1 MAMSIGQLV
10 RPPFFV
16 QAEILQ
22 QPLSEMWFRHAMLA
36 EDRILDFNPPRISSG
51 GSQAVQS
58 FHLSS

>member
-36 EDRILDFNPPRISSG
+36 EDRILDFNLVAHKLFKVFT
-51 GSQAVQS
+51 SQV
-58 FHLSS
+58 

>member
-36 EDRILDFNPPRISSG
+36 EDRILDFNPV
-51 GSQAVQS
+51 AHKLFKV
-58 FHLSS
+58 F